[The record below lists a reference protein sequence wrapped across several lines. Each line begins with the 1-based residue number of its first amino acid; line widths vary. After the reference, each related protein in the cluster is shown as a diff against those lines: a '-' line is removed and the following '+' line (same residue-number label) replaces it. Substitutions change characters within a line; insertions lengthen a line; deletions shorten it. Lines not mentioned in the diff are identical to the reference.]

1 MRTWLVIFLLC
12 ASFLFENHAN
22 AESIHIAFGS
32 CSHQDKPQ
40 PIWRSVLAENP
51 DMFIF
56 LGDNIYG
63 DSSDMNVLEAKYA
76 KLNAIPGVKAIRSN
90 TRVVATWDDHDYGE
104 NDAGKEFSAKAESKD
119 LMLAFWDEPKGSPRW
134 TQEGG
139 IYTSYLLGE
148 TYKVQVI
155 LLDTRWN
162 RTPLLSVSDV
172 ITYGQR
178 IVQNRGPY
186 LINPDVNASLLGETQ
201 WHWLEGELKKE
212 VDARVIATSIQLL
225 PEFSGWESWANFPL
239 ERQRMLT
246 LLDKYQAEPVVFIS
260 GDVHWAEF
268 TQIKNSTIEGSK
280 IESSKIAPARSG
292 KSRAWPLIELT
303 SSGLTEEWQAVSPN
317 IHRVG
322 EAFPIANYGNIEFNT
337 DASNASLSLS
347 IKDVEG
353 EILIE
358 QSFDFPVP

>member
-1 MRTWLVIFLLC
+1 MRIWFSISFLC
-12 ASFLFENHAN
+12 AWLIFENHAN

-40 PIWRSVLAENP
+40 PIWQSVVAEKP

-63 DSSDMNVLEAKYA
+63 DSSDMDVLAAKYA
-76 KLNAIPGVKAIRSN
+76 KLNAIPGVQAIRN
-90 TRVVATWDDHDYGE
+90 DTQVVATWDDHDYGE
-104 NDAGKEFSAKAESKD
+104 NDAGAEFSAKAESRE
-119 LMLAFWDEPKGSPRW
+119 LMLEFWGEPKDSPRW

-148 TYKVQVI
+148 TYKVQII

-162 RTPLLSVSDV
+162 RTPLLSVSGV
-172 ITYGQR
+172 IDYGKRLAQD
-178 IVQNRGPY
+178 RGPY
-186 LINPDVNASLLGETQ
+186 LVNPDVNASLLGEAQ
-201 WHWLEGELKKE
+201 WHWLEGELKKD

-239 ERQRMLT
+239 ERQRMLS

-268 TQIKNSTIEGSK
+268 SSIAPEGS
-280 IESSKIAPARSG
+280 EEDRE
-292 KSRAWPLIELT
+292 WPLIELT
-303 SSGLTEEWQAVSPN
+303 SSGLTEEWTAVSPN
-317 IHRVG
+317 VHRVG
-322 EAFPIANYGNIEFNT
+322 EAYPIANYGNIEFNT
-337 DASNASLSLS
+337 DDSKSSLLLS

-353 EILIE
+353 EVLIE
-358 QSFDFPVP
+358 QRFDFPTP

>member
-1 MRTWLVIFLLC
+1 LLC
-12 ASFLFENHAN
+12 ASLVFESSAI
-22 AESIHIAFGS
+22 AESIDIAFGS

-40 PIWRSVLAENP
+40 PIWQSVVAEKP

-63 DSSDMNVLEAKYA
+63 DSSDMGVLAAKYA
-76 KLNAIPGVKAIRSN
+76 KLNAIHGFQEIRSN
-90 TRVVATWDDHDYGE
+90 TQVVATWDDHDYGE
-104 NDAGKEFSAKAESKD
+104 DDAGAEFSAKAESRE
-119 LMLAFWDEPKGSPRW
+119 LMLEFWGEPKDSPRW

-162 RTPLLSVSDV
+162 RTPLMSVSGV
-172 ITYGQR
+172 IDYAQR
-178 IVQNRGPY
+178 LAQDRGPY
-186 LINPDVNASLLGETQ
+186 LINHDVNAKLLGEAQ
-201 WHWLEGELKKE
+201 WLWLEGELKKD

-239 ERQRMLT
+239 ERQRMLS

-268 TQIKNSTIEGSK
+268 SSIEPEGS
-280 IESSKIAPARSG
+280 EEDRT
-292 KSRAWPLIELT
+292 WPLIELT
-303 SSGLTEEWQAVSPN
+303 SSGLTEEWKAVSPN
-317 IHRVG
+317 VHRVG
-322 EAFPIANYGNIEFNT
+322 EAYPIANYGNIEFET
-337 DASNASLSLS
+337 DDLKSSLSLS
-347 IKDVEG
+347 IKGVN
-353 EILIE
+353 
-358 QSFDFPVP
+358 